1 MADNNQATKL
11 KKRPSWM
18 FSFIILVLVA
28 SLAVFPY
35 VFWNV
40 NMAATFFLG
49 FLIVIPA
56 CMYLGYTYEEIEQM
70 IIEYCKK
77 VTMTF
82 FVILA
87 CGGLIGT
94 WIACG
99 AVPATVY
106 YGLKVINPNFFLL
119 FAFIIPF
126 LYAFITETSWGSM
139 GTVGIAMMAVG
150 AGLGA
155 NPAMTAGAIVSGAFL
170 GDGWT
175 PISDTLL
182 VNTAV
187 TEVKPMDFFKKLSKI
202 ALPAFVLTCIFYIAL
217 GFMASGAKG
226 TGDYSQVNLVM
237 DSMQAHFKISIIPFL
252 PCILVIIMLA
262 KGKPSVITL
271 LLGSL
276 TAGIVAVLYQGAS
289 VPDVLNAFWGGYKL
303 TSGVALIDS
312 LLSRGGITSMFST
325 TGLYMISFALIG
337 MMNRVGII
345 EEVVRP
351 ILGKI
356 KGRMGLALST
366 ISMAFIGNA
375 VGCSGNF
382 SYLFTGTIMLPSYK
396 KFGLKNMECARAMG
410 CSVTP
415 MGPLIP
421 WNMNAVI
428 ALQYFGVSSLQ
439 YGPFFFIA
447 FIMPILYILAVIF
460 KFDISEY
467 SQEELRAMETAGA

>member
-1 MADNNQATKL
+1 
-11 KKRPSWM
+11 
-18 FSFIILVLVA
+18 
-28 SLAVFPY
+28 
-35 VFWNV
+35 
-40 NMAATFFLG
+40 
-49 FLIVIPA
+49 
-56 CMYLGYTYEEIEQM
+56 
-70 IIEYCKK
+70 
-77 VTMTF
+77 
-82 FVILA
+82 
-87 CGGLIGT
+87 
-94 WIACG
+94 
-99 AVPATVY
+99 
-106 YGLKVINPNFFLL
+106 
-119 FAFIIPF
+119 
-126 LYAFITETSWGSM
+126 
-139 GTVGIAMMAVG
+139 
-150 AGLGA
+150 
-155 NPAMTAGAIVSGAFL
+155 
-170 GDGWT
+170 
-175 PISDTLL
+175 
-182 VNTAV
+182 
-187 TEVKPMDFFKKLSKI
+187 
-202 ALPAFVLTCIFYIAL
+202 
-217 GFMASGAKG
+217 
-226 TGDYSQVNLVM
+226 
-237 DSMQAHFKISIIPFL
+237 
-252 PCILVIIMLA
+252 
-262 KGKPSVITL
+262 
-271 LLGSL
+271 
-276 TAGIVAVLYQGAS
+276 
-289 VPDVLNAFWGGYKL
+289 
-303 TSGVALIDS
+303 
-312 LLSRGGITSMFST
+312 
-325 TGLYMISFALIG
+325 MISFALIG